1 MRKLVAVFENSEGRN
16 HRWSLKEPDTNKS
29 AEEIKS
35 LLEKMTTLDLFEKD
49 GVKLFQKVVSA
60 KFVETKETSIFDV
73 KEKTDATEEP
83 FQVEKKTVKEVDKT
97 NEASVELEAE
107 KELRIQ
113 IDEEAEDGI
122 KQMEIIVPEDIDINA
137 LTEDELA
144 TMFASVLPD
153 DAVLEDI
160 YYEEVEESPKV
171 EEDELDSEE
180 APPQKEKQASSQKKK
195 YSKAK
200 RKLLERFNRY
210 KSK

>member
-1 MRKLVAVFENSEGRN
+1 MRKLVVVFENSEGRN
-16 HRWSLKEPDTNKS
+16 HRWSLKDPDTIKS

-83 FQVEKKTVKEVDKT
+83 VQVEKNTVKEVDKT
-97 NEASVELEAE
+97 SEAPVELEAE

-137 LTEDELA
+137 MTKDEMA

-153 DAVLEDI
+153 DAVLEDM
-160 YYEEVEESPKV
+160 YYEEVEESLKV
-171 EEDELDSEE
+171 EEDESVSEE

-195 YSKAK
+195 YSKSK

-210 KSK
+210 KSR

>member
-16 HRWSLKEPDTNKS
+16 HRWSLKDPDTNKS

-73 KEKTDATEEP
+73 KEKTDATEESV
-83 FQVEKKTVKEVDKT
+83 QVEEDTAKEVDKT

-137 LTEDELA
+137 LSEDELA

-153 DAVLEDI
+153 DAVLEDM
-160 YYEEVEESPKV
+160 YYEEVEESTKV
-171 EEDELDSEE
+171 EEDESFSEE

-195 YSKAK
+195 YSKSK

-210 KSK
+210 KSQ

>member
-16 HRWSLKEPDTNKS
+16 HRWSLKDPDTNKS

-73 KEKTDATEEP
+73 KEENDATEESV
-83 FQVEKKTVKEVDKT
+83 QVEEDMTKAVKTSEGP
-97 NEASVELEAE
+97 VEQEAE
-107 KELRIQ
+107 KGLKIQ

-122 KQMEIIVPEDIDINA
+122 KQMEIIVPEDFDINA
-137 LTEDELA
+137 LSEEELA

-153 DAVLEDI
+153 DAVLEDM

-171 EEDELDSEE
+171 AEDEPDSEE
-180 APPQKEKQASSQKKK
+180 APPQKENQASSQKKK
-195 YSKAK
+195 YSKSK

-210 KSK
+210 K